1 MCFVSGGG
9 GGVSALNLNRT
20 RDYSLLI
27 VPPSAGRCAGVLRV
41 PAQLIV
47 DRLPGLLTHTAVVAA
62 LLADLLVEHVEI
74 NWNKHR
80 VRQAGGGGEGG
91 LTLLEPE
98 HRGPFYRSISLLHKS
113 TILKCYLEN

>member
-9 GGVSALNLNRT
+9 GGVRALNLNRT

-47 DRLPGLLTHTAVVAA
+47 DRLPGLLTDTAVIAT
-62 LLADLLVEHVEI
+62 LLADLLVEHVQV
-74 NWNKHR
+74 NWNKHI
-80 VRQAGGGGEGG
+80 VRQIG
-91 LTLLEPE
+91 
-98 HRGPFYRSISLLHKS
+98 
-113 TILKCYLEN
+113 